1 MTSIKESPPSWTLI
15 HFLLL
20 LCVTSTH
27 GTTESWHYEVPFFLP
42 PDPSRPCRHA
52 FRDDPETS
60 ALLADF
66 VVIGHPTP
74 TYQHTPGVLYNAS
87 VLVEQVLKR
96 PRLSIYPVREGF
108 PILTGPFSQWTDLGR
123 CWINVHS
130 GRKYIFFIDRP
141 NWAGFFRISHLPLFY
156 TTQRWQKIQSILKHP
171 PSPLQMRSLHH
182 QESLKVQQGQEVVLS
197 CVVMGRPAPLISWYV
212 NNTQQLGLW
221 NVATGRGVIHKN
233 KRKSRLQISNTQPI
247 DSGNYSCLAENVNG
261 YIKKTVEIYV
271 VPRPQ
276 TTSLPWTTLPPLT
289 DKILRLFED
298 VRLFFLQPLFIHAI
312 ATAFTDTA
320 ISLTADLH
328 ADADVD
334 MWVDVVSCISQYY
347 GTRCE
352 FAENVPEETKA
363 IQSECNTGCDNFI
376 GRLVLFSTLG
386 ALFSLLL
393 LVVICLFVKRK
404 PQSTTPSNLPRV
416 NETPT
421 LAPIP
426 VNYYDSSDRSPVS
439 LSRVCTPLSH
449 PNSHVHS
456 PTTVPWR
463 EDIHSANIATIV
475 SASTAVGDR
484 HLTSAL
490 PLYTSTVES
499 THLPQ
504 LTS

>member
-1 MTSIKESPPSWTLI
+1 MTSFKGPPLSWTLL
-15 HFLLL
+15 HFLFLLL
-20 LCVTSTH
+20 YTTSTY
-27 GTTESWHYEVPFFLP
+27 GRTEFWHYEVPFFLP

-66 VVIGHPTP
+66 VVIGYPTP
-74 TYQHTPGVLYNAS
+74 TYQHSPGILYNAS

-130 GRKYIFFIDRP
+130 TRKYIFFIDRP

-156 TTQRWQKIQSILKHP
+156 TTQRWQKIQTILKYP
-171 PSPLQMRSLHH
+171 RELTESSVPKLGKRGCIKWLPTYMISASPLQMRSLHH
-182 QESLKVQQGQEVVLS
+182 QESLTVQQGQEVVLS

-276 TTSLPWTTLPPLT
+276 TTPLPWTTLPPLT
-289 DKILRLFED
+289 D
-298 VRLFFLQPLFIHAI
+298 
-312 ATAFTDTA
+312 
-320 ISLTADLH
+320 
-328 ADADVD
+328 ADVD
-334 MWVDVVSCISQYY
+334 MWVDVVSITAVRMFAHAAPFQPLLMRDPLGEAYLCPIFSSSSCISQYY

-352 FAENVPEETKA
+352 FTEKVPEETKA
-363 IQSECNTGCDNFI
+363 IQPECTTGEF
-376 GRLVLFSTLG
+376 
-386 ALFSLLL
+386 A
-393 LVVICLFVKRK
+393 
-404 PQSTTPSNLPRV
+404 
-416 NETPT
+416 

-426 VNYYDSSDRSPVS
+426 MNCYDSSDRSPES
-439 LSRVCTPLSH
+439 LSRVCTPPGH
-449 PNSHVHS
+449 PNSYVHS
-456 PTTVPWR
+456 PTTVSWR
-463 EDIHSANIATIV
+463 EDIHCTNVATIV
-475 SASTAVGDR
+475 STPATIGNR
-484 HLTSAL
+484 HPLTSAL
-490 PLYTSTVES
+490 SLCTSTVEES

>member
-1 MTSIKESPPSWTLI
+1 MTSFKGPPLSWMLL

-20 LCVTSTH
+20 LLSLHTPPTH

-74 TYQHTPGVLYNAS
+74 TYRHSPGVLYNAS

-123 CWINVHS
+123 CWINVHTS
-130 GRKYIFFIDRP
+130 RKYIFFIDRP
-141 NWAGFFRISHLPLFY
+141 NWAGFFRISHLPLIY
-156 TTQRWQKIQSILKHP
+156 TNQRWQKIQTILKYP

-182 QESLKVQQGQEVVLS
+182 QESLKVQQGEEVVLS

-233 KRKSRLQISNTQPI
+233 KRKSRLQISNTHPM

-276 TTSLPWTTLPPLT
+276 TTPQPWTTLPPLT
-289 DKILRLFED
+289 GRP
-298 VRLFFLQPLFIHAI
+298 RNSPLSANPQQVVFIHAI
-312 ATAFTDTA
+312 ATAYTGTA
-320 ISLTADLH
+320 TSSMADRH

-352 FAENVPEETKA
+352 FNEKAPEETKA
-363 IQSECNTGCDNFI
+363 IQSECSTGCDNFI

-404 PQSTTPSNLPRV
+404 TRSSSSRNLLRV
-416 NETPT
+416 GETPT
-421 LAPIP
+421 QPPIP
-426 VNYYDSSDRSPVS
+426 MNFLVPSDRGPES
-439 LSRVCTPLSH
+439 LSRVCTPLGHPHSH
-449 PNSHVHS
+449 FDSL
-456 PTTVPWR
+456 TALPWKG
-463 EDIHSANIATIV
+463 DTNCANVTTIV
-475 SASTAVGDR
+475 SAPTADDNPYI
-484 HLTSAL
+484 LTSAL
-490 PLYTSTVES
+490 PL
-499 THLPQ
+499 HQ
-504 LTS
+504 H